1 MTRSTLTRTRT
12 EPPAAWATALASR
25 LTDNSNERTD
35 MWDEIKFRG
44 LQVIVITLA
53 LTAGGL
59 FMTSALMLLGGL

>member
-1 MTRSTLTRTRT
+1 
-12 EPPAAWATALASR
+12 
-25 LTDNSNERTD
+25 

-59 FMTSALMLLGGL
+59 FMTSVLMLLGGL